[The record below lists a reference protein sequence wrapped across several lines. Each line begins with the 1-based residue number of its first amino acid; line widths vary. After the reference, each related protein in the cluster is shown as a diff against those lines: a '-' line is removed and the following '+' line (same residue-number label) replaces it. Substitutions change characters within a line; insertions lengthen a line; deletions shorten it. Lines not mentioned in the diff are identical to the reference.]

1 MFTVIYRGIDGS
13 VWQLAGPGQGAEG
26 VRLGSLA
33 GLVGS
38 ASAETT
44 VAPGRVGVIRTGVP
58 VVPVMSGTVN
68 VVISGMDAS
77 PKRPTPG
84 VLRAWRRAWSHL
96 VEGELMIGSSES
108 TLLRAAVRLSDPL
121 GPPANDPFD
130 HPGQR
135 HERSLSVVADS
146 GCWLGPST
154 PYPGTG
160 EPVVVHNRGD
170 LVAWP
175 LVEWSGSGRSITG
188 PGVAP
193 LSLPTA
199 PDGATVNTDP
209 ATGTVIT
216 VGGEPDPDLW
226 SQLRGR
232 SFPVGVP
239 PHGQA
244 EWTFSPGTTATVTPR
259 VLDPWGW

>member
-1 MFTVIYRGIDGS
+1 MFTVIYVGVDGS

-26 VRLGSLA
+26 VRLALLE

-38 ASAETT
+38 ASAATT
-44 VAPGRVGVIRTGVP
+44 VGAGRVGVVRTGAPAVP
-58 VVPVMSGTVN
+58 AMTGAVK

-96 VEGELMIGSSES
+96 ADGELMIGSSES
-108 TLLRAAVRLSDPL
+108 SMLRVAVRLSDPL
-121 GPPANDPFD
+121 PPPANDPFD
-130 HPGQR
+130 HPTQR
-135 HERSLSVVADS
+135 HELALSVVADS
-146 GCWLGPST
+146 GCWLGSPET
-154 PYPGTG
+154 YPGTG
-160 EPVVVHNRGD
+160 SPVQVLNRGE
-170 LVAWP
+170 LVGWP
-175 LVEWSGSGRSITG
+175 VVEWSGSGRSITG

-216 VGGEPDPDLW
+216 VGGDPDPDLW

-239 PHGQA
+239 AFGEA
-244 EWTFSPGTTATVTPR
+244 TWTFSTGTTATLTPR
-259 VLDPWGW
+259 VLDPWSW